1 MFIVFSKPAGKY
13 LCKKRKDSV
22 QKSHFDRVAQVTF
35 TLAFYKLFQAA
46 ALQKNTLAG
55 VTVNF
60 ETFLRFLTEHP
71 KANTFVPFRS
81 L

>member
-1 MFIVFSKPAGKY
+1 ME
-13 LCKKRKDSV
+13 
-22 QKSHFDRVAQVTF
+22 KSHFDRVAQVTF

-71 KANTFVPFRS
+71 KANTFVPFRY